1 MQGIDALGTQWCH
14 NDRYMTIADTPFQTI
29 DWAAVEPV
37 AFPGETGVAQWRT
50 RNFGDI
56 RVRIVDYSPGYK
68 ADHWCEKGHVIL
80 CVEGE
85 LHTELKDGRIEV
97 LRPGMT
103 YQVGDGSAAHRSF
116 SPTGAKL
123 FIVD

>member
-1 MQGIDALGTQWCH
+1 M
-14 NDRYMTIADTPFQTI
+14 RIADTPFQTI

-37 AFPGETGVAQWRT
+37 AFPGESGVAHWRT
-50 RNFGDI
+50 RNLGDI
-56 RVRIVDYSPGYK
+56 RVRIVDYSAGYK

-103 YQVGDGSAAHRSF
+103 YQVGDGSDAHRSF

>member
-1 MQGIDALGTQWCH
+1 MDTPGTQWCH
-14 NDRYMTIADTPFQTI
+14 NDFYMRIADTPFQTI

-37 AFPGETGVAQWRT
+37 AFPGESGVAHWRT
-50 RNFGDI
+50 RNLGDI
-56 RVRIVDYSPGYK
+56 RVRIVDYSAGYK

-103 YQVGDGSAAHRSF
+103 YQVGDGSDAHRSF